1 MKSLLK
7 DKTGQIMIGLILGII
22 LGLLIKLIPEGS
34 FRDTFIV
41 GGIIE
46 FLGTGFINLIKMT
59 VVPLVFISL
68 VCGMST
74 FGDAK
79 KLGRVGSKVISFYMI
94 TTGIA
99 VTIALGLGLLL
110 KPGNWIRFIKYY
122 ARRIYYTRITIAY
135 SGIFR
140 YDSNK
145 SYKSYGRRKHASG
158 NSFCGYNRICLKSY
172 R

>member
-7 DKTGQIMIGLILGII
+7 DKTGQIMIGLILGIV

-68 VCGMST
+68 VCGIST

-99 VTIALGLGLLL
+99 VTIALGLGLLF
-110 KPGNWIRFIKYY
+110 KPGSGLDLSSIIQGD
-122 ARRIYYTRITIAY
+122 YTIPESQSLVQVFLDMIPTNPKI
-135 SGIFR
+135 
-140 YDSNK
+140 
-145 SYKSYGRRKHASG
+145 
-158 NSFCGYNRICLKSY
+158 L
-172 R
+172 